1 MYAHDGRIFAVPF
14 DPRRLRVTGAPTPV
28 LENVLQS
35 TDGAAQFGVSQ
46 AGTAAYVSGEF
57 AGRQGKLVS
66 VTRDG
71 AVVPFAGSNG
81 CTASPRVSADGGSLL
96 VAVESPASD
105 LWMYDI
111 RSGSWSQRT
120 YDAGATSPVWA
131 PDGRAVFSSTKNG
144 PLNLFISEVSRQG
157 PLERLVASENVQIPG
172 SWTSDGSLLAFV
184 ERRAGTGRDMFLLP
198 RGNRVARPLLISPA
212 DESAPRF
219 SPNGRWLA
227 YVSNESGQNEVY
239 LRTASGEE
247 RGQRVSSAGGMEPV
261 WASDGS
267 ELFYREGDRMMA
279 VALPGGTTR
288 PAQPR
293 RLFEGEFTRGTMDS
307 PNYDIM
313 PDGQRFVMVQRPRQ
327 ESAEP
332 TLHVLINWFATLSTP

>member
-1 MYAHDGRIFAVPF
+1 
-14 DPRRLRVTGAPTPV
+14 
-28 LENVLQS
+28 
-35 TDGAAQFGVSQ
+35 
-46 AGTAAYVSGEF
+46 
-57 AGRQGKLVS
+57 
-66 VTRDG
+66 
-71 AVVPFAGSNG
+71 
-81 CTASPRVSADGGSLL
+81 
-96 VAVESPASD
+96 
-105 LWMYDI
+105 
-111 RSGSWSQRT
+111 
-120 YDAGATSPVWA
+120 
-131 PDGRAVFSSTKNG
+131 
-144 PLNLFISEVSRQG
+144 
-157 PLERLVASENVQIPG
+157 
-172 SWTSDGSLLAFV
+172 
-184 ERRAGTGRDMFLLP
+184 MFLLP
-198 RGNRVARPLLISPA
+198 RGNRVARPLLILA
-212 DESAPRF
+212 RYESAPRF

-279 VALPGGTTR
+279 VALPGDTTR

-332 TLHVLINWFATLSTP
+332 KLHVLINWFATLSTP